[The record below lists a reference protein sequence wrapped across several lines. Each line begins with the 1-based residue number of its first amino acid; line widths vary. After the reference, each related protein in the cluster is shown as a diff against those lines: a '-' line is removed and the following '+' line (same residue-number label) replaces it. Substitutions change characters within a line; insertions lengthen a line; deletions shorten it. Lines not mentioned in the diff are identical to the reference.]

1 MRGKKNWD
9 LIKMK
14 NFVLQE
20 TMTKKVTRQPME
32 WEAVFANRVSGEGP
46 VSRICKEFSQLN
58 DKNINKPIK
67 K

>member
-1 MRGKKNWD
+1 MREKKNWD

-20 TMTKKVTRQPME
+20 TMTKKVTRQPTE

-46 VSRICKEFSQLN
+46 VSRIRKELSQLN